1 MKLLA
6 KKILSYIIDYALIA
20 IFGGLYFFCA
30 NVFFL
35 NEETHMQANLMLIC
49 ALITVLLLTCYIPT
63 KTNGQTVGEKIMKI
77 KVINKNGKDRTYIQ
91 SLLRECVVKISF
103 GPIFIIFSIVYF
115 IIFNVIV
122 NRDLNSELPHDFI
135 LKTEMIDA

>member
-91 SLLRECVVKISF
+91 SLLRECVVKVSF